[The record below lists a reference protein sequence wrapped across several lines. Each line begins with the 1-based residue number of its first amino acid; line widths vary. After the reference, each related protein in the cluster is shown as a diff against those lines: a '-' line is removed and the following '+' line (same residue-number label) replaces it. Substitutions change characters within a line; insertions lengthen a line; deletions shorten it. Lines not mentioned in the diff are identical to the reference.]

1 MEEDL
6 SGSSI
11 TEDHRALMVVVLQ
24 GIQSVD
30 SRLIE
35 AFNGLLTGFKVSHV
49 ILFFLEKV
57 NLPSLCNPYKCSS
70 PRALGEFEKPTRGSN
85 VRKLVMML
93 KAPFVP
99 YYFESSE
106 EYLAEGLNLIAR
118 EF

>member
-1 MEEDL
+1 MEEAL
-6 SGSSI
+6 SSAPIS
-11 TEDHRALMVVVLQ
+11 EDHRTLMGAVLQ
-24 GIQSVD
+24 GIQSID
-30 SRLIE
+30 SGLKE

-49 ILFFLEKV
+49 ILFFPEKV

-85 VRKLVMML
+85 VRKLVTML

-99 YYFESSE
+99 HYSKSSG
-106 EYLAEGLNLIAR
+106 EYLAEGLNPTAR